1 MIFAKYDNQIYLLPK
16 NFDINAPETVLSTK
30 YKSKTDDTFEK
41 SSDGNYL
48 KIVKVIDSK
57 LTDIFEISF
66 IALYNPN
73 ASSSCIACD
82 DLKIENGKLRL
93 IYDRGILNSWK
104 AISDNACI
112 KDVFPDDVTG
122 FENLSCYKMDGTL
135 FNESHKF
142 HRNLSGKEL
151 YNSMLNGLAAEE
163 MYNELSTIKH
173 AYNLMK
179 AKCQKEPNND
189 SLNAIFQKLKTALDD
204 LQSNDFLSIN
214 LSGLSRPYLEACSDY
229 LNPVL
234 QDFEQ
239 FDNYAYFVK
248 TVSFLNTSYCTF
260 ENNVIQFFNSSNY
273 GHCYLDLSK
282 EPYTYGSISNDK
294 RIPERTFDDDNEAK
308 KFTALKCKALCT
320 MPSSTQAD
328 NYVFDSKFNF
338 LAKCKE
344 DDLLN
349 DLSFNV
355 PQKGKICWLLK
366 KNLPIL
372 YYINQNGEKSKIE
385 DCDTLNNFYY
395 RLQCHKIYQQITQ
408 EYQKIFDDLIS
419 QSEFEQIFYPI
430 TIDIPNEDTDIDV
443 DSKETTDLDNLMA
456 SYVAGHECLYY
467 NLPAKYVAS
476 VGGAWLAQDSFII
489 FVDQK
494 DVTQDLMKQEFHD
507 WANFKNDNST
517 ILYYDVSYESLDFMI
532 RTGRLKFNH
541 PIHNITINNKVL
553 RQQILKE
560 AFGNYQKYYEY
571 DGFEPANYSSIID
584 PLILQDLA
592 YWQLTNHFLPDEAA
606 ATVNNS
612 NISNCQYYSF
622 RSMAPVGSP
631 EYNAIALMVEQ
642 GVSDYIYACNVQGN
656 QY

>member
-41 SSDGNYL
+41 SSDESYL
-48 KIVKVIDSK
+48 KIVKVNNPK

-73 ASSSCIACD
+73 ASSSCVACD
-82 DLKIENGKLRL
+82 DLKIESDKLRL
-93 IYDRGILNSWK
+93 IYDRGILHGWK
-104 AISDNACI
+104 AISDNTCI
-112 KDVFPDDVTG
+112 KDVSPDDVTG

-163 MYNELSTIKH
+163 MYNELPTIKH

-179 AKCQKEPNND
+179 AKCQKEPDND

-204 LQSNDFLSIN
+204 LQSNGFLSVN

-229 LNPVL
+229 RNPVL

-239 FDNYAYFVK
+239 FNNYTYFVK
-248 TVSFLNTSYCTF
+248 TVYFLNTSDCTF
-260 ENNVIQFFNSSNY
+260 ENNVIQFFNSLDY
-273 GHCYLDLSK
+273 DHCYLDLNK
-282 EPYTYGSISNDK
+282 EPYTYGSISDDK
-294 RIPERTFDDDNEAK
+294 RIPKRTFNNANKAK

-320 MPSSTQAD
+320 MPSSTQTD
-328 NYVFDSKFNF
+328 NYVFDSKFDF

-344 DDLLN
+344 ENLLN

-366 KNLPIL
+366 KNSPVL
-372 YYINQNGEKSKIE
+372 YYIHQNGEKSKIKG
-385 DCDTLNNFYY
+385 CDTLNDFYY

-408 EYQKIFDDLIS
+408 EYQKIFDDLVS

-430 TIDIPNEDTDIDV
+430 TVNVPNEDTDIDA
-443 DSKETTDLDNLMA
+443 DSKETTDLDSLIA

-494 DVTQDLMKQEFHD
+494 DVTQDLMKQEFHN
-507 WANFKNDNST
+507 WANFKNGNST
-517 ILYYDVSYESLDFMI
+517 ILYYDANYGSLDFMI
-532 RTGRLKFNH
+532 RTGCLKFNH
-541 PIHNITINNKVL
+541 PIHNITVNNKIL

-560 AFGNYQKYYEY
+560 AFGNYQKCYKY
-571 DGFEPANYSSIID
+571 DDFEPANYSSIID

-622 RSMAPVGSP
+622 RSFAPVGSP
-631 EYNAIALMVEQ
+631 EDNAIALMVEQ
-642 GVSDYIYACNVQGN
+642 GVSDYIHACNVQGN